1 MSTIFDHVDTQSHR
15 RKTKILECAIVSGFM
30 DPTRS
35 SKTEAIIHSTD
46 ASRVATSVPELNC
59 DQEITIINGGAYKQY
74 NVIIDTVWLV
84 CCLCTVIPVVSYM
97 YMVNTTNTLESWMYN
112 IPYTCSLFYFG
123 LVISLPAASVHIFCC
138 ILVYSRSCKIGI
150 FLCMA
155 SVVLLVTTVQDACVK
170 YDAASF
176 TIDYYILAVGCV
188 AGLVGQMMF
197 IDACPV
203 TPDRKQWAVALL
215 SICVVLEILS
225 LVAVTISA
233 STQTQIPSKG
243 LIYIRSGPIA
253 LSFIVYTFSTYY
265 SLYPVRVVCG
275 TSL

>member
-15 RKTKILECAIVSGFM
+15 RKTKMLECAIMSGFIDATRPLKADVIVHNSDTIRTGTVVAELKH
-30 DPTRS
+30 DP
-35 SKTEAIIHSTD
+35 ENA
-46 ASRVATSVPELNC
+46 VLNA
-59 DQEITIINGGAYKQY
+59 GGYRQY
-74 NVIIDTVWLV
+74 NMIIDTVWLV
-84 CCLCTVIPVVSYM
+84 CCLCTIIPVISYV

-123 LVISLPAASVHIFCC
+123 LVVSLPAASVHIFCC
-138 ILVYSRSCKIGI
+138 ILVYSRSCKVGI
-150 FLCMA
+150 FLCMI

-170 YDAASF
+170 YNAASF
-176 TIDYYILAVGCV
+176 TIDYYILAIGCV

-197 IDACPV
+197 IDSCPV
-203 TPDRKQWAVALL
+203 TPERKQWAVALL

-243 LIYIRSGPIA
+243 LIYVRSGPIA
-253 LSFIVYTFSTYY
+253 LSFVVYTFSTYY

-275 TSL
+275 TV